1 MKLRIIGFLL
11 ILAGLSACKND
22 LEVNAPWKE
31 TAVIYGL
38 LDQGDTAHF
47 IRIERIYQNTGQ
59 DAIKAAQ
66 FGDSLYFDTLQ
77 VELTALNNGKP
88 VWTEVLTPDFTIP
101 KDPGLFANTPN
112 ILYKSIRALNPRN
125 YYFLKV
131 RSPKTG
137 KEYTASTALVGYC
150 YLMSQPKAFH
160 VAPWKNYNFQIFAGT
175 NAEAYDLKVTMNY
188 REYDSLTL
196 DSTDHELSY
205 VAVASQSVNANDL
218 IMTIVGRSLYD
229 FIAFKIP
236 VKKGI
241 YRKMVRCSFD
251 FVGGGSELMNYIDIN
266 KPSLGIVQK
275 KPEYT
280 NISNGLGLFSSR
292 NTLRYQIPANDS
304 MNYYLRLDS
313 VTKPLNFRF
322 R

>member
-1 MKLRIIGFLL
+1 MKYRNLCWFWLL
-11 ILAGLSACKND
+11 ICWSSCKND

-38 LDQGDTAHF
+38 LDQADTSHY
-47 IRIERIYQNTGQ
+47 IRIERIYQNTGI

-77 VELTALNNGKP
+77 VELTALSNGNP
-88 VWTEVLTPDFTIP
+88 VWTESLRPDYSIP
-101 KDPGLFANTPN
+101 KEPGMFSNANHL
-112 ILYKSIRALNPRN
+112 LYKSVRALNPRF
-125 YYFLKV
+125 YYYLKV
-131 RSPKTG
+131 KSPKTG

-160 VAPWKNYNFQIFAGT
+160 VAPWKNYNFQIFSGT
-175 NAEAYDLKVTMNY
+175 NAKAYDLKFTMRY
-188 REYDSLTL
+188 REYDSLTT
-196 DSTDHELSY
+196 DSSEFEIEY
-205 VAVASQSVNANDL
+205 VAIASQPANTPDL
-218 IMTIVGRSLYD
+218 IMSITGRSLYD
-229 FIAFKIP
+229 FIASKIP
-236 VKKGI
+236 KKTGI
-241 YRKMVRCSFD
+241 YRKMTLCTFQ

-280 NISNGLGLFSSR
+280 NIGNGLGLFSSR
-292 NTLRYQIPANDS
+292 NTLTYQIPANDS
-304 MNYYLRLDS
+304 MNYYLRLDEL
-313 VTKPLNFRF
+313 TRPLNFKF